1 MNRSV
6 KADLTVTN
14 CAYMYTSH
22 PSLLVADV
30 AAIKDR
36 DDGLEFLTGNRP
48 PPDLTGHDG
57 RTFTV
62 NVAAKDINPMSSI
75 LIDILADKF
84 PNRTDSITFILPVV
98 AVTVER
104 SFIDRQ
110 FKLHLCHKQSLG

>member
-62 NVAAKDINPMSSI
+62 NVAAKSHQSDVLN
-75 LIDILADKF
+75 F
-84 PNRTDSITFILPVV
+84 
-98 AVTVER
+98 
-104 SFIDRQ
+104 DRHPCRQ
-110 FKLHLCHKQSLG
+110 VSQPY